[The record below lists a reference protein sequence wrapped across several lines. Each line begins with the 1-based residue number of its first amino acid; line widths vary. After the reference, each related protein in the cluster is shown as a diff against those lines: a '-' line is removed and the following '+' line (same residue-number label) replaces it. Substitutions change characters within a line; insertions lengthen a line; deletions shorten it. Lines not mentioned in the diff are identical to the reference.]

1 MNKAETGKAAKIVDT
16 NISHDE
22 KTIDLSD
29 QLNKMA
35 ETTEED
41 VKLFF
46 FLNFQVFEKKQFSV
60 IPSPI
65 FKQYDSK
72 EMIYN
77 IL

>member
-46 FLNFQVFEKKQFSV
+46 F
-60 IPSPI
+60 
-65 FKQYDSK
+65 
-72 EMIYN
+72 
-77 IL
+77 